1 MSLWQILVSYSLLVA
16 ALLSLLTYWITKKF
30 VLKKMKRTIMKAEH
44 NYQQQIATLQMQ
56 LSGKVNVLESMVEKL
71 RLTNQELNRL
81 NEIRSKFMS
90 IVAHDL
96 RQPLSSIQG
105 FTSVLM
111 MDNPQGGGNNDQ
123 TALNNILKATD
134 NMNMLMA
141 DLMDISMIESG
152 RFKMDA
158 QPFNFN
164 ALLNDVIA
172 LQSVNAQKK
181 GIFLQKCEYPADVT
195 VVADRFRISQVINNL
210 IGNAIKFSPQGGCI
224 EARFYVLN
232 GQLTF
237 KVSDNGPGLL
247 HGEKSKIFQKFHQS
261 DNDRTLKK
269 QGWGLGLAIAQEIIN
284 AHGGEI
290 GVVSPG
296 LGQGSVFWFT
306 IPQVPGGNVPSEHKP
321 ALAAA
326 PAAGVAPQQAPS
338 NPPPAATPN

>member
-16 ALLSLLTYWITKKF
+16 AILSLLTYWITKKF

-172 LQSVNAQKK
+172 LQAVNAQKK

-269 QGWGLGLAIAQEIIN
+269 QGWGLGLSIAQEIIN

-306 IPQVPGGNVPSEHKP
+306 IPQVPGGNVPSEYKP

>member
-16 ALLSLLTYWITKKF
+16 AILSLLTYWITKKF